1 MKKSLKIINLLSI
14 SLILFLAIFCFT
26 GCVSGVVSEQQYSEL
41 IDGVNAQDKDG
52 NSVYYE
58 MRTLVD
64 DTQFNTN
71 IQSKPYCRLDI
82 YVRQSCQTKGVVFIV
97 RSSEDCNLKFTTY
110 INEEIKST
118 KTKEIKKGITTDID
132 MFFDTSSSCNSS
144 SDFYIEIEE
153 QNNED
158 EQLTSFQFDSLIIF
172 LEE

>member
-58 MRTLVD
+58 IKTLVD
-64 DTQFNTN
+64 DTQFNTS

-82 YVRQSCQTKGVVFIV
+82 YVKQSCQTKGVVFII
-97 RSSEDCNLKFTTY
+97 RSSENCTLKFTTF
-110 INEEIKST
+110 IDEEIKST

-132 MFFDTSSSCNSS
+132 LFFDSPVGCNSS

-153 QNNED
+153 LKNED
-158 EQLTSFQFDSLIIF
+158 DELTSFQFDSLIIF

>member
-14 SLILFLAIFCFT
+14 SLILFLAISCFT

-41 IDGVNAQDKDG
+41 IDGVNAQDKDS

-58 MRTLVD
+58 IKTLVD
-64 DTQFNTN
+64 DTQFNTS

-82 YVRQSCQTKGVVFIV
+82 YFRQSCQTKGAVFII
-97 RSSEDCNLKFTTY
+97 RSSEDCALKFT
-110 INEEIKST
+110 IFIDEEIKST
-118 KTKEIKKGITTDID
+118 KTKEIKQGITTDID
-132 MFFDTSSSCNSS
+132 LFFETPVACNSI

-158 EQLTSFQFDSLIIF
+158 NELTSFQFDSLIIF

>member
-1 MKKSLKIINLLSI
+1 MKKSRKIINLLSI
-14 SLILFLAIFCFT
+14 SLIFILAIFCFT
-26 GCVSGVVSEQQYSEL
+26 GCVSGVVTEQQYSEL

-64 DTQFNTN
+64 DTQFNTS

-82 YVRQSCQTKGVVFIV
+82 YCKQSCQTKGVVFIV
-97 RSSEDCNLKFTTY
+97 RSSDDCTLKFTTF
-110 INEEIKST
+110 IDEEIKST
-118 KTKEIKKGITTDID
+118 KTKELKKGITTSID
-132 MFFDTSSSCNSS
+132 MFFDTSSLCNSS

-153 QNNED
+153 QNLED

>member
-58 MRTLVD
+58 IKTLVD
-64 DTQFNTN
+64 DTQFNTS

-82 YVRQSCQTKGVVFIV
+82 YFRQSCQTKGAVFII
-97 RSSEDCNLKFTTY
+97 RSSEDCTLKFT
-110 INEEIKST
+110 IFIDEEIKST
-118 KTKEIKKGITTDID
+118 KTKEIKQGITTDID
-132 MFFDTSSSCNSS
+132 LFFETPVACNSI

-153 QNNED
+153 HNNED
-158 EQLTSFQFDSLIIF
+158 NEQTSFQFDSLIIF